1 MTEHPRQKQRVGKRP
16 RSTASRAQACS
27 PHCACTGPP
36 TLSAGLDLGL
46 VAGWSGSG
54 RGLVTS
60 ASRRLQ
66 GKKPVAG
73 RVRKKG
79 WKPNTEV
86 VAAPGKQVEAVT
98 ATSETKTQRQRVGAC
113 REVSA
118 F

>member
-1 MTEHPRQKQRVGKRP
+1 MVW
-16 RSTASRAQACS
+16 SRADDVSFA
-27 PHCACTGPP
+27 PA
-36 TLSAGLDLGL
+36 A
-46 VAGWSGSG
+46 
-54 RGLVTS
+54 RK
-60 ASRRLQ
+60 
-66 GKKPVAG
+66 KKPVAG

-113 REVSA
+113 REASA